1 MTEFLPFSAAADDEP
16 IPALDDRPWDG
27 PDMRDATPLEE
38 MLGAL
43 HRLYDDDVGYVS
55 LYRFLLASIGCPVSL
70 CYERNGE
77 QSIKLWM
84 PMDTQ
89 TRHRTRWAHFLL
101 VDLERG
107 EGRRDELLRQL
118 REAGPKIDMRPTDRR
133 KTTAVLRDF
142 IRAGGRILLNPRGM
156 LEDHCVMR
164 ALADTAQQR
173 DDALTRY
180 LDLRRRYNTD
190 QQIKRAVRLLG
201 AQTENGWRVLEAV
214 K

>member
-1 MTEFLPFSAAADDEP
+1 MTELLPFSAAADDEP
-16 IPALDDRPWDG
+16 IPALDDRLCDG
-27 PDMRDATPLEE
+27 PDMRDATPIEE
-38 MLGAL
+38 MLNAL
-43 HRLYDDDVGYVS
+43 HQFDDDDVGYVS

-89 TRHRTRWAHFLL
+89 TRHRTRWTHFLL
-101 VDLERG
+101 MDLERG
-107 EGRRDELLRQL
+107 DGRRDELLRQL
-118 REAGPKIDMRPTDRR
+118 REHGPKMDRRPTNAR
-133 KTTAVLRDF
+133 KTTWVVRDF
-142 IRAGGRILLNPRGM
+142 IRAGGRILLNPRGV

-164 ALADTAQQR
+164 DLADTAQQR
-173 DDALTRY
+173 DEALSRY

-190 QQIKRAVRLLG
+190 RQIKRAVCMLG
-201 AQTENGWRVLEAV
+201 VQTANGWRVLEAV

>member
-1 MTEFLPFSAAADDEP
+1 MTEFLPFSAADDEP
-16 IPALDDRPWDG
+16 IPDLNDRPWDG
-27 PDMRDATPLEE
+27 PDMRDATPIEE
-38 MLGAL
+38 MLDAL
-43 HRLYDDDVGYVS
+43 HRLDDDDVGYVS
-55 LYRFLLASIGCPVSL
+55 LYRFLLTSIGCPVSL

-142 IRAGGRILLNPRGM
+142 IRAGGRVLLNPRGM

-164 ALADTAQQR
+164 TLADTAQQR
-173 DDALTRY
+173 DDALRRY

-190 QQIKRAVRLLG
+190 RQIKRAVRLLG